1 MITRRKRTKPVPPE
15 PAVLDM
21 EKVRQAAARRTLDMS
36 RVAAAVEARTR
47 PETPK
52 PELHYGLTAEDAGR
66 RKVVPV
72 LHKRQCSGF
81 NHFHDFQH

>member
-1 MITRRKRTKPVPPE
+1 MPRRRYVKQAPPE

-21 EKVRQAAARRTLDMS
+21 EKVRQAAARRTLDMA
-36 RVAAAVEARTR
+36 RVAAAVEARR
-47 PETPK
+47 KPEMPR
-52 PELHYGLTAEDAGR
+52 PELHHGLPAEDTAR

-81 NHFHDFQH
+81 NHFHDFQR